1 MYSGGALK
9 WKDNIIRF
17 FAGAEKNSE
26 GKVIGYKFIVD
37 NAGNLYAQQAN
48 LTSGNIY
55 GNFYVGQN
63 GQTQGI
69 TIDGINGDI
78 FTSQFA
84 SGAYGWKID

>member
-1 MYSGGALK
+1 MKFYFNENKLSRALCDIFSLQEGEFLYNK
-9 WKDNIIRF
+9 W
-17 FAGAEKNSE
+17 
-26 GKVIGYKFIVD
+26 VD
-37 NAGNLYAQQAN
+37 NADNLYAQQAN

-78 FTSQFA
+78 STSQFA